1 MRFRDNSQTHIPQ
14 HRHPRITIGHISGS
28 GRTVV
33 SVTDRRPAVLL
44 VVKLVSRWQLF
55 LSSTINGNS
64 QLKEPWARIRLD
76 PETLSR
82 AVEKNVTVRLW
93 SSDVFSYDVVEFW
106 WWWWRRGLKSTWFR
120 LEYFLD
126 DISIKLALV
135 SCLSPFIRTR
145 TCRLHMS
152 SWVSNLDD
160 YQNRYSACFQ
170 SSVSVIFYSQIADKI
185 CYFRN
190 VPLWLWCSILSNN
203 VPPATISDASQI
215 TAHKHWV
222 IWICRITSLNI
233 SNKRR
238 AEGE

>member
-120 LEYFLD
+120 LESFFVWYQYQTGTDVLSFPLYPD
-126 DISIKLALV
+126 QNLQATYEFVCIKPGRLSEPIFSMFPIISICDFYQ
-135 SCLSPFIRTR
+135 SD
-145 TCRLHMS
+145 CR
-152 SWVSNLDD
+152 
-160 YQNRYSACFQ
+160 
-170 SSVSVIFYSQIADKI
+170 
-185 CYFRN
+185 
-190 VPLWLWCSILSNN
+190 
-203 VPPATISDASQI
+203 
-215 TAHKHWV
+215 
-222 IWICRITSLNI
+222 
-233 SNKRR
+233 
-238 AEGE
+238 